1 MKTKT
6 IKRSGVFDRD
16 QAKRDA
22 RQAMDILWSI
32 AISAKSDLGVTKYE
46 SASYEAS
53 LEVVEREIQSLMIS
67 PGAKAMLPD
76 EIEGVAKE

>member
-1 MKTKT
+1 MNSKT
-6 IKRSGVFDRD
+6 IRRSGIFDRE
-16 QAKRDA
+16 QAKKDA

-32 AISAKSDLGVTKYE
+32 AKSAKTDLGVTKYE

-53 LEVVEREIQSLMIS
+53 LEVVEREIQSLMIPS
-67 PGAKAMLPD
+67 GAKAILPD